1 MSFIDCIGEMN
12 NTKLDNAKDL
22 DGMMQICNLIAYSN
36 NYAKKSGGLW
46 QYHKDFSNDNI
57 TDS

>member
-22 DGMMQICNLIAYSN
+22 EGMMQICNLIAYSN
-36 NYAKKSGGLW
+36 NYAKKSGGL
-46 QYHKDFSNDNI
+46 
-57 TDS
+57 